1 MNDLSYDLK
10 KFEKEHIKSK
20 ESRRRKI
27 IKVTAE
33 ISEVES
39 A

>member
-1 MNDLSYDLK
+1 MNDLSSDLK
-10 KFEKEHIKSK
+10 KWEKEHTKSK
-20 ESRRRKI
+20 VSRRRKI